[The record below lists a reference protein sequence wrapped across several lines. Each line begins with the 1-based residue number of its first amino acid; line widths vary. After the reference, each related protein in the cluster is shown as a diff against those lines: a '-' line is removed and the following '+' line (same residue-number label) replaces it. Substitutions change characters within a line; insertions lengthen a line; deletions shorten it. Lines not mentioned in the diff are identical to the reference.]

1 MRYTAGLLVA
11 LASSAV
17 GQLNGNATTTRAS
30 SDLTTTTIGNGAT
43 TTSSGAGASGTAG
56 PPVGVDLSDAILGP
70 GASLVEVDGKTAIL
84 LSPGPNGQASFAL
97 NAAELP
103 QGVTAGDLIQ
113 ALFDTKVEI
122 VQASRKRAATD
133 CDLAVTINDKPVY
146 DENLETSDDFVQQTS
161 DSTEAEASQDI
172 KFTQTCG
179 AVPAALTVA
188 NLQVAADEGN
198 GGNGGGS
205 GTTTPGGTLTSGVP
219 TGNGTTETGT
229 STRSAPISTGSV
241 VPGFPDTLGDFAL
254 FGCVGSTAGFPTFE
268 RKQSS
273 GSMDLGLC
281 AGLCDGRAF
290 FGVHDTE
297 CYCGDEIDD
306 ANTSRV
312 PIDQCDIQCPGDE
325 SEFCGGDRILQRRQS
340 VSNAVLL
347 TVYVSIEG
355 APVVT
360 ATVTTQSIITT
371 TVTGASTT
379 ATTTVTAIY
388 ECFNGKCFPESNNGI
403 PIYIFNPY
411 PGADCDGQNVWII
424 ESCTCKGGQQYLPKY
439 CSGGDCNGLT
449 VYKPEQCD
457 DWYNRDVVYAPSGD
471 NGKVTYK
478 PWEDSW
484 GTPEHPVVS
493 KVPTCSGAGCPV
505 PSTTENGGGSETPV
519 VVPASSAGKHAVSG
533 IAYIAAL
540 VAAFL

>member
-1 MRYTAGLLVA
+1 MRFTAGLLVA
-11 LASSAV
+11 LASSAM
-17 GQLNGNATTTRAS
+17 GQLNSTTTRAS
-30 SDLTTTTIGNGAT
+30 SDLTTTTIGGGAT
-43 TTSSGAGASGTAG
+43 TTSSGAGASSSAG
-56 PPVGVDLSDAILGP
+56 PPVGVDLGDAILGP
-70 GASLVEVDGKTAIL
+70 GASFVTLDDGSTAIL

-103 QGVTAGDLIQ
+103 QGVTVGDLIK

-122 VQASRKRAATD
+122 VQNSRKRAATD
-133 CDLAVTINDKPVY
+133 CELAVTINGDNVY
-146 DENLETSDDFVQQTS
+146 DEDLETSESFVQQTS
-161 DSTEAEASQDI
+161 GSTEAEDAQDI
-172 KFTQTCG
+172 RFTQTCG

-188 NLQVAADEGN
+188 NLQVAAGEGD
-198 GGNGGGS
+198 GGNGGGAS
-205 GTTTPGGTLTSGVP
+205 TPGGTLTSGAP

-229 STRSAPISTGSV
+229 STRSAPTSTGSV

-254 FGCVGSTAGFPTFE
+254 FGCVGSSAGFPTFE

-325 SEFCGGDRILQRRQS
+325 NEFCGGDRILQRRQAI
-340 VSNAVLL
+340 SNAILL

-360 ATVTTQSIITT
+360 ATVTSSSVITT

-379 ATTTVTAIY
+379 ETKTVTAIY
-388 ECFNGKCFPESNNGI
+388 ECFSGKCFPESNNGI

-411 PGADCDGQNVWII
+411 PGADCDGQNVWVI
-424 ESCTCKGGQQYLPKY
+424 ESCTCKGGQQYVPKY

-457 DWYNRDVVYAPSGD
+457 DWYNREVVYCPSGN
-471 NGKVTYK
+471 NGTVTYK
-478 PWEDSW
+478 PWEDTW

-493 KVPTCSGAGCPV
+493 EVPTCTGSGCPV
-505 PSTTENGGGSETPV
+505 PSTSETPSGGDSETPT
-519 VVPASSAGKHAVSG
+519 VVPASSAGKYAVSG
-533 IAYIAAL
+533 VAYIAAL